1 MAENVTPNVPNMD
14 AGDLALISVSNV
26 EMCEWKKQIYVW
38 QVVTMSCYSTRILT
52 NRSVIAAMLNVPRG
66 VMALETTSA
75 LNAKRLWCMGRT
87 TQKCA
92 WRNVLPLRYC
102 TQMKTEFV
110 NHVIRTVQ
118 MGMVFFFV
126 TIMFLSFPIIVFVS
140 EV

>member
-26 EMCEWKKQIYVW
+26 EICEWKKQIYVW
-38 QVVTMSCYSTRILT
+38 QVVTMSRYSTRILT

-87 TQKCA
+87 TRKCA

-102 TQMKTEFV
+102 TLMKTEFV

-118 MGMVFFFV
+118 MGMSFFV
-126 TIMFLSFPIIVFVS
+126 TAYHVFIFPYYRLCQ
-140 EV
+140 